1 MPGLNPSSSISIKLT
16 SADFLK
22 AGTMVPRPDVSYTAI
37 RVDIHEAERTR
48 PPWSGYDV
56 WSVLTVLP
64 LTGLH
69 LQEDVHCPV

>member
-1 MPGLNPSSSISIKLT
+1 MPGLNPSSSISIKLI

-22 AGTMVPRPDVSYTAI
+22 ARTVVPRPDVSYTAI
-37 RVDIHEAERTR
+37 RVDIHEAEN
-48 PPWSGYDV
+48 SDV